1 VDVKRDRSTTYGSC
15 SQRSNGFIPRK
26 VWHRRALEF
35 CDSRFHNFIT
45 MSSRE
50 FTSAPEDSA
59 VFAQAFRMLVRVR
72 GIAL

>member
-1 VDVKRDRSTTYGSC
+1 
-15 SQRSNGFIPRK
+15 
-26 VWHRRALEF
+26 
-35 CDSRFHNFIT
+35 